1 MVVVVVVEK
10 EQIRGAPPRAGIR
23 GVVVVVWSEA
33 REGPGRGRYE
43 LASAVAKLSWA
54 PCSGVALLYVVECQG
69 RAVLSDRVLR
79 AVWRAAPGVNQT
91 SPDPWPLFLRRG
103 SGSS

>member
-1 MVVVVVVEK
+1 MVVVVEK

-54 PCSGVALLYVVECQG
+54 PCFWGGFVVCGGMSGKGC
-69 RAVLSDRVLR
+69 
-79 AVWRAAPGVNQT
+79 
-91 SPDPWPLFLRRG
+91 PL
-103 SGSS
+103 